1 MSMNMSRAE
10 KLASRL
16 AGNMKESLGVR
27 LIASEP
33 QAAVAAPGGIPSASP
48 EEGRTRDRLAGHME
62 IDRIAPDPD
71 QPRKYFSE
79 ESIAQLSASL
89 QRTGQLQPIRV
100 RWSEEHGKWIII
112 SGERRYRAALLAGLR
127 TVSCAFTDR
136 PLTESEIRQESLI
149 ENLLREDLRPIE
161 AANGYRQIM
170 DLNGWTMQQVAEALN
185 VSKGAVSKAL
195 SLLRLPEDVQEQVE
209 QGVISPSSGYE
220 VSRLKD
226 ERAQRELAARIVGE
240 GLKRDDA
247 GAAVGKA
254 ARPKAKK
261 ERAAGV
267 VEAGP
272 TTTRTFAVADA
283 RLTITWSRRSV
294 EARDVVL
301 VLEEALAQL
310 RGRGVESDAA

>member
-1 MSMNMSRAE
+1 MTVSQARE
-10 KLASRL
+10 VFTRL
-16 AGNMKESLGVR
+16 LRV
-27 LIASEP
+27 P
-33 QAAVAAPGGIPSASP
+33 APSP
-48 EEGRTRDRLAGHME
+48 E
-62 IDRIAPDPD
+62 RIAAEVT
-71 QPRKYFSE
+71 RV
-79 ESIAQLSASL
+79 LRRSASL

-127 TVSCAFTDR
+127 TVSYAFTDR
-136 PLTESEIRQESLI
+136 PLTESEVRQEPLV

-161 AANGYRQIM
+161 AADGCRQLM

-185 VSKGAVSKAL
+185 VSKGAVSEAL
-195 SLLRLPEDVQEQVE
+195 SLLKPPEDVREQVE
-209 QGVISPSSGYE
+209 REVNPPSSGCE
-220 VSRLKD
+220 VSRLED

-247 GAAVGKA
+247 GAAVGET

-261 ERAAGV
+261 GGGAGV
-267 VEAGP
+267 VEAGS

-283 RLTITWSRRSV
+283 RLAITWPRRSV
-294 EARDVVL
+294 GARDVVQ
-301 VLEEALAQL
+301 VLEEARSQL